1 MANRIQSMLDEMFTH
16 LVEKHTCFS
25 SEAHSN
31 FERIHLPVSP
41 TCNIQYRFCKRGLN
55 KRKRHSGEI
64 YDLLSPEEAV
74 EVVEKAL
81 ELCPQIT
88 VAGIAGPGDTLATNH
103 ALETFE
109 LINRKFPQLINC
121 LSTNGLLLKEK
132 VERAVNAGVRT
143 ITVTV
148 NSVNL
153 EVMKNLFSYIMY
165 NGQYITGELAARW
178 LILAQLSGIE
188 KASRL
193 GAVVKINTFLVP
205 GVNDRHIGEVARVTS
220 EVGASLINV
229 IPLIS
234 HFEIETNRSYVSHEL
249 NIARKEA
256 EEYLPVFR
264 YCQQCRTDVC
274 GIPGS
279 GIEFAD
285 IFYGHRPKLLRQF
298 RNSNKNAIRKADIS

>member
-1 MANRIQSMLDEMFTH
+1 MSDGMFTH
-16 LVEKHTCFS
+16 LVAKHTCFS
-25 SEAHSN
+25 GEAHNS
-31 FERIHLPVSP
+31 FGRIHLPVSP
-41 TCNIQYRFCKRGLN
+41 ACNIQYRFYKRGLRLN
-55 KRKRHSGEI
+55 KRKRHPGEN
-64 YDLLSPEEAV
+64 YALLNPEEAV
-74 EVVEKAL
+74 GVVEKAL
-81 ELCPQIT
+81 ELYPQIT
-88 VAGIAGPGDTLATNH
+88 VAGIAGPGDTLASDH

-109 LINRKFPQLINC
+109 LIHRKFPLLLNC

-132 VERAVNAGVRT
+132 VERAFNAGVRT

-153 EVMKNLFSYIMY
+153 KVLKNIFSYIMY
-165 NGQYITGELAARW
+165 NGQYMTGELAARW

-188 KASRL
+188 KAAKL

-229 IPLIS
+229 IPLMS
-234 HFEIETNRSYVSHEL
+234 HLEIETNRPLACHEL
-249 NIARKEA
+249 NAARKEA
-256 EEYLPVFR
+256 EKYLPVFR
-264 YCQQCRTDVC
+264 YCQQCRADVC

-285 IFYGHRPKLLRQF
+285 VFYDHRPKLLRRF
-298 RNSNKNAIRKADIS
+298 RNGSEKAISKADIS